1 MTWSQRTRGRRE
13 ITFKTFTPGARLP
26 VQAQLAALTVSALLK
41 GITTVVMKRRGTV
54 LMRVNSYQ
62 RSTVT
67 QRRNRKGE
75 WLLQQVGECVCV
87 CVWACVYCLQFTQQ
101 HTGRASKPCC
111 FLLWGKHNP
120 QPWGRA
126 RTNSGAPGGRPSSM
140 IPWRRSRPP
149 GGRLL
154 DPENSSV
161 TNSLYTYLYTWWN
174 RCLQMQHRPD
184 YVCQTRLW
192 RPFSCKSKKR
202 NQTTLILICAW
213 IRWKSDLYNVTWM
226 LKTSVWLCLTCW
238 IIVVRY

>member
-1 MTWSQRTRGRRE
+1 MLNSKATVCSLKVLQKCIFWKQNLPFCSQSRVLGFEACHVKIKPLYHHEMTWSQRTHGRRE
-13 ITFKTFTPGARLP
+13 ITFKTFTPGACLP

-41 GITTVVMKRRGTV
+41 GIMTVVMKRRGTA

-67 QRRNRKGE
+67 EKKQEGGVAAAASR
-75 WLLQQVGECVCV
+75 WVCVRV

-154 DPENSSV
+154 DPEISNV
-161 TNSLYTYLYTWWN
+161 TNSLYTYLY
-174 RCLQMQHRPD
+174 M
-184 YVCQTRLW
+184 
-192 RPFSCKSKKR
+192 
-202 NQTTLILICAW
+202 
-213 IRWKSDLYNVTWM
+213 
-226 LKTSVWLCLTCW
+226 
-238 IIVVRY
+238 